1 MYTLLLKFINSIQDW
16 LKAVNTLSVNSVF
29 KVHQQDT
36 RLMKLLYQQETR
48 SVLLADREQKKKT
61 DLCFWGNRI
70 DSEPNQNVAGQAFE
84 GHCKYSQLV
93 HIPCLGAWAAAI
105 SGLGW
110 VSWALYRV
118 VSWFLTELFSCMY
131 HSNAERLVQPIVPGS
146 FFYAVSRV
154 RKLVNGTK
162 IFISLCV
169 CLCVCFVI
177 VCLLVWYARLLFSH
191 SESKDGSGQSM
202 QEKCLRVCKRKA

>member
-1 MYTLLLKFINSIQDW
+1 
-16 LKAVNTLSVNSVF
+16 
-29 KVHQQDT
+29 
-36 RLMKLLYQQETR
+36 MKLLYQQETR
-48 SVLLADREQKKKT
+48 SVLLADREQKKTT

-118 VSWFLTELFSCMY
+118 VSWFLTELFSCLY

-146 FFYAVSRV
+146 FFLCSVKGQETCEWYQDFYF
-154 RKLVNGTK
+154 LV
-162 IFISLCV
+162 CV
-169 CLCVCFVI
+169 FVCVFCYCLFVGLI
-177 VCLLVWYARLLFSH
+177 C
-191 SESKDGSGQSM
+191 
-202 QEKCLRVCKRKA
+202 